1 MGLMLITVGDS
12 STMEVS
18 KEDIQKYLSY
28 IRGQRHFLAD
38 PMLMEMNEWFEDLL
52 ELIDGEETKGTDI
65 THEIAD
71 IIADSGEGMLNDEGV
86 DFSVCMSTAEAI
98 HNLLMIRGIKI

>member
-38 PMLMEMNEWFEDLL
+38 PMLMEMNEW
-52 ELIDGEETKGTDI
+52 K
-65 THEIAD
+65 EIHKNVFQTLMALTN
-71 IIADSGEGMLNDEGV
+71 SGEYGILICLSI
-86 DFSVCMSTAEAI
+86 F
-98 HNLLMIRGIKI
+98 LLFQSFFNNS